1 METHPMIQPQDHSGL
16 LALGLYNIYEQEKQP
31 NESFRQWQRKHTGA
45 AKFTEADV
53 RQVRRTI
60 AETEGYETPLDAMQL
75 AAELLDR

>member
-1 METHPMIQPQDHSGL
+1 METHPMIQPQDNSGL